1 MTRFVAVFVAVGVSI
16 AGAGAARAQAWPTGT
31 TIQWE
36 RFSIKEGERFGEP
49 DQEDRRRF
57 LNLAHC
63 TCARGATTDSYD
75 FEYDVTLSADTNTSA
90 TGEVWVGTSCDNDTN
105 RPLMCRQLTDRT
117 IADIDTLATP
127 PTDKLRL
134 NLYDIVN
141 GPNNMGACVREEG
154 TKLAWILVKLNGM
167 YVYTTS
173 QGVGEVMGDTTKV
186 DTKPPEPLT
195 NFQASGGEESIEI
208 TWNLSESRA
217 SDYYYFQ
224 ALCANDD
231 DTAVFTGDDVP
242 EPQYETAAMLCGGS
256 GDFMMAEADIA
267 RGDMDELATMPAG
280 FATLDKAFLCANQPA
295 GTARS
300 IRIEGLKNGEKYKVA
315 VLAIDQSGNAI
326 GTFLTSTVTPQPV
339 IDFWED
345 LQSRDGAIDGGC
357 LLSKT
362 YGDDSALTRTL
373 RGFRDGT
380 LARSALGRWLT
391 GAYYATIGTL
401 AVESLPARIAVGI
414 ALLPLVA
421 LALVWHLLGLPAL
434 LALLALPWLW
444 RRLAARRA
452 RRRARRARLALAIA
466 AAVVVL
472 APGLA
477 AADDFTPY
485 WEDPG
490 QEGAGLDAPDEV
502 RWHVGLRVGP
512 YIPDIDLQFPLN
524 ADTGLGAYEAMFG
537 TYYFDTDGDAQ
548 KLGDEKHEKRVWQAM
563 PMLDIDR
570 IVWRGFGQIGV
581 GGSFGYMQKTA
592 YAYANGTTESQETR
606 ARSRSAKNTFRLVP
620 LAATVTYRFT
630 YLDERWGIPVVPYL
644 RGGLSYY
651 LWWMKGP
658 NGDLSKVCEGGDE
671 TMCSD
676 DKAYGG
682 TPGVQVSAGIA
693 IRAERI
699 DADAARS
706 MRNSGI
712 QHAGFYGEVFWG
724 RVDGFGSET
733 KLWVGDTTWFAGA
746 NFEF

>member
-1 MTRFVAVFVAVGVSI
+1 MTRFVALFVAVGVSI
-16 AGAGAARAQAWPTGT
+16 AGAGAAQAQMWPAGT
-31 TIQWE
+31 TIRWE
-36 RFSIKEGERFGEP
+36 RFSIKEGEGFAEP
-49 DQEDRRRF
+49 NQEDRRRF

-63 TCARGATTDSYD
+63 TCARGSTDDAYA
-75 FEYDVTLSADTNTSA
+75 FQYDVTLSAPSNTNA
-90 TGEVWVGTSCDNDTN
+90 TGEVWVGVGCDNDTT
-105 RPLMCRQLTDRT
+105 RPTMCRQLTNT
-117 IADIDTLATP
+117 IADIDTLSRP
-127 PTDKLRL
+127 PTDTLKF
-134 NLYDIVN
+134 NLYDVVN
-141 GPNNMGACVREEG
+141 GPRNMEACLQDEG
-154 TKLAWILVKLNGM
+154 TKLAWILAKLNGM

-186 DTKPPEPLT
+186 DTKPPEMLT
-195 NFQASGGEESIEI
+195 NFSASGSEESIEI
-208 TWNLSESRA
+208 TWDLSESRS
-217 SDYYYFQ
+217 SDYFYFQ
-224 ALCANDD
+224 ALCANAD

-242 EPQYETAAMLCGGS
+242 EPQYETAGMLCGGS
-256 GDFMMAEADIA
+256 GDFKMEEADID
-267 RGDMDELATMPAG
+267 RGDMDELTTMPSG
-280 FATLDKAFLCANQPA
+280 FATLDKAFLCADQAA

-300 IRIEGLKNGEKYKVA
+300 IRIEGLQNGKQYKVA

-345 LQSRDGAIDGGC
+345 LQSREGAVDGGC

-362 YGDDSALTRTL
+362 YGDDSSLTRTL

-391 GAYYATIGTL
+391 DVYYATIGKL

-444 RRLAARRA
+444 RRFAARLA
-452 RRRARRARLALAIA
+452 RRRARRARLALALA
-466 AAVVVL
+466 AAAAVL

-490 QEGAGLDAPDEV
+490 QEEPGLDAPGEV
-502 RWHVGLRVGP
+502 RWHAGLRIGP
-512 YIPDIDLQFPLN
+512 YTPDIDLQFPLN
-524 ADTGLGAYEAMFG
+524 ATTGLGAYEAMFG
-537 TYYFDTDGDAQ
+537 TYYFDTDGDGE
-548 KLGDEKHEKRVWQAM
+548 GDETHEKRVWQAM

-570 IVWRGFGQIGV
+570 IVWRGFGQIGI

-592 YAYANGTTESQETR
+592 YAYANGSTQHQEKR
-606 ARSRSAKNTFRLVP
+606 PRSRSAKNTFRLVP

-630 YLDERWGIPVVPYL
+630 YADERWGIPVVPYL

-658 NGDLSKVCEGGDE
+658 SGDLSKVCEGGDAMM
-671 TMCSD
+671 MCSD

-693 IRAERI
+693 IRAERV
-699 DADAARS
+699 DPDAARS

-724 RVDGFGSET
+724 RVDGFGSESR
-733 KLWVGDTTWFAGA
+733 LWVGDTTWFAGA